1 MPLPLL
7 PSALLG
13 SAAIGGITSLLS
25 GRSASNAQDRASQEA
40 REAAQRSEAFER
52 EIINRQ
58 LMQSAPYADAGY
70 GALNDLATAYGQ
82 DQPKGFNPYSQ
93 LGKEGGFTDPSG
105 ASQPQGGVT
114 GWDQLLK
121 LLPALGGAVDPNV
134 KTRMKH
140 GAIPQYFV
148 NGKWQYDPP
157 PSATTPAPNPTSFAD
172 GNALADYLM
181 KYRGQVSSK
190 DRAKFDQYVAQIRGM
205 GAFPQQGEAQPGG
218 NPNTP
223 QGLQARRDD
232 FIARFKAS
240 PLYQTNYNSMM
251 EEATKGVQRNS
262 SAAGMLNSGR
272 TLKALQDRAGDISSR
287 LYGSYEG
294 GLWNM
299 AGWQQPTPASSGV
312 SSAIMGQAQPA
323 NFGNAAGIAGIGNA
337 VNNALGSF
345 GYLQGLRSSSAYPS
359 TTKTQDRL

>member
-1 MPLPLL
+1 MALPLL
-7 PSALLG
+7 PIALLG

-25 GRSASNAQDRASQEA
+25 GRSASNAQDRASDEA

-70 GALNDLATAYGQ
+70 GALGDLATAYGQ
-82 DQPKGFNPYSQ
+82 DQPKSFNPYAPLGREQPFGGAPAGTTGSGMTWQQFFGQ
-93 LGKEGGFTDPSG
+93 LPKAETRVKNGVTLYRIGKGDWSKTPPMQQPEGG
-105 ASQPQGGVT
+105 
-114 GWDQLLK
+114 
-121 LLPALGGAVDPNV
+121 
-134 KTRMKH
+134 
-140 GAIPQYFV
+140 
-148 NGKWQYDPP
+148 
-157 PSATTPAPNPTSFAD
+157 FAD
-172 GNALADYLM
+172 GNALANYLAQF
-181 KYRGQVSSK
+181 RGQVSSK
-190 DRAKFDQYVAQIRGM
+190 SRGQFDQYLTQLRAM
-205 GAFPQQGEAQPGG
+205 GAFPADPAAQPGG
-218 NPNTP
+218 DPNSP

-232 FIARFKAS
+232 FISRFKAS

-272 TLKALQDRAGDISSR
+272 TLKALQDRAGDISNR

-312 SSAIMGQAQPA
+312 SNAIMGQAQPA
-323 NFGNAAGIAGIGNA
+323 NFGNAAGIAGVGNA

-345 GYLQGLRSSSAYPS
+345 GYLQGLRSSSQYGGGS
-359 TTKTQDRL
+359 